1 MFLLCTN
8 LNFDNYF
15 TFIELLVKLKEHKI
29 WAVGTLRTDRMRT
42 CKLKSEEEL
51 KKEGRGSFVDS
62 IDLNSGCCIV
72 CWFDNKS
79 IQLASNHVFI
89 DPVDSVHRWSK
100 SERKLIS
107 VLRPHIVKKIYCLY
121 GQYVT
126 YFVTVDFMSLYRM
139 DHTSKRWYIRI
150 FYWILASSV
159 TNAWLSYRNDYVI
172 LNNNGQRQKSDPNIV
187 YYGSIISFNEKCKTY
202 T

>member
-15 TFIELLVKLKEHKI
+15 TFIELLVKLKEQKI

-51 KKEGRGSFVDS
+51 KKEGRGSFVGS

-107 VLRPHIVKKIYCLY
+107 VLRPHIVKKYTAY
-121 GQYVT
+121 MGV
-126 YFVTVDFMSLYRM
+126 VDLFDMFMSLYRM

-150 FYWILASSV
+150 YYWILASSV
-159 TNAWLSYRNDYVI
+159 INAWLSYRNDYVI
-172 LNNNGQRQKSDPNIV
+172 LNDNGQRQKSDPNIV